1 MAADNVDMNGTQR
14 AAILLMTLG
23 EQEASQVLKHMNPKE
38 VQAVGMAMAGLRN
51 VTRETADE
59 VLASFVTTVDDEASF
74 GVGVEDYIRNVLTNA
89 FGASKAD
96 AFIDRILVDGDASG
110 FDTLKWMSPEAIAQ
124 LLRDEHPQII
134 AIVLS
139 YLDSDQAAMVL
150 THLDEAL
157 RTEVVMRVARLDD
170 VQQSALAEIETL
182 IAAKSSSIDISR
194 TSKVGGDRVAA
205 GIVNALNSNDGE
217 SLLES
222 INRQNPD
229 LGNRIAEMMFVFDSL
244 LNVDDRGIQSLLR
257 EISNDLLVV
266 ALKGADPAIQKKIFG
281 NMSKRA
287 ATLLEEDMEARGP
300 MKLSD
305 VETAQKEIL
314 EIARRMADAGD
325 INLGDGDDEYV

>member
-1 MAADNVDMNGTQR
+1 MANDKLEMNGTER

-23 EQEASQVLKHMNPKE
+23 EEEASQVLKHMNPKE

-51 VTRETADE
+51 VTRETADD

-74 GVGVEDYIRNVLTNA
+74 GVGVEDYIRKVLTNA

-110 FDTLKWMSPEAIAQ
+110 FDTLKWMSPEAIGQ

-139 YLDSDQAAMVL
+139 YLDSDQAALVL
-150 THLDEAL
+150 THFDDDL

-170 VQQSALAEIETL
+170 VQQSALAEIESL
-182 IAAKSSSIDISR
+182 IAAKSSSIEISR
-194 TSKVGGDRVAA
+194 TAKVGGDRVAA
-205 GIVNALNSNDGE
+205 GIVNALASGDGE
-217 SLLES
+217 ALLEN

-266 ALKGADPAIQKKIFG
+266 ALKGADPTIKKKIFG

-300 MKLSD
+300 IKLSD
-305 VETAQKEIL
+305 VEGAQKEIL